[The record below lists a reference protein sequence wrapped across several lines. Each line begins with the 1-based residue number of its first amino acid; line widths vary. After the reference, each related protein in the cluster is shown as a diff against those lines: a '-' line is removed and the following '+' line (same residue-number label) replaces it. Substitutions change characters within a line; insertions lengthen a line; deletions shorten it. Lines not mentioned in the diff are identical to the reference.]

1 MSKQRKRGSSS
12 AAKAVVAVASMCG
25 LVAALTVESTPS
37 AEAQL
42 QLPPPP
48 PLPPLPGQ
56 APDNEAPKLP
66 PPLPDLPAPPP
77 PPEVPEDLRMDLTP
91 PGPIEGEKPVQQGTY
106 IIKADNTRL
115 LGHVKMSLIQQSTP
129 QGPKPALRID
139 ADKAVLTNLSV
150 QFPTAGAGPEGGIW
164 QRTGPGQTTTLTG
177 NFHIVVSSLEV
188 TPRVAGLPLIPL
200 PIDAN
205 MAPKELQEAAKKIGL
220 GTPDALSN
228 HLEMTNGTM
237 HTYFV
242 KADTLKLP
250 AGTNIGL

>member
-1 MSKQRKRGSSS
+1 MSKQRKRGSFS
-12 AAKAVVAVASMCG
+12 AAKAVVAAASMCG

-48 PLPPLPGQ
+48 PLPDLS
-56 APDNEAPKLP
+56 P
-66 PPLPDLPAPPP
+66 PPLPDLPPPP
-77 PPEVPEDLRMDLTP
+77 PAPEVPENLRMDLTP
-91 PGPIEGEKPVQQGTY
+91 PGPIEGEKPIQQGTY

-139 ADKAVLTNLSV
+139 ADKAVLTNLTV

-220 GTPDALSN
+220 GTPDALSD

>member
-1 MSKQRKRGSSS
+1 MSKQRKRGGSS
-12 AAKAVVAVASMCG
+12 AAKAVVAAASMCG
-25 LVAALTVESTPS
+25 LVAALAVESTPS

-56 APDNEAPKLP
+56 APDNEAPKL

-220 GTPDALSN
+220 GTPDALSD

>member
-1 MSKQRKRGSSS
+1 MSKQRKRGSFS
-12 AAKAVVAVASMCG
+12 AAKAVVAAASMCG
-25 LVAALTVESTPS
+25 LVAALAVETTPS

-48 PLPPLPGQ
+48 PLPDLS
-56 APDNEAPKLP
+56 P
-66 PPLPDLPAPPP
+66 PPLPDLPPPP
-77 PPEVPEDLRMDLTP
+77 PAPEVPESLRMDLTP
-91 PGPIEGEKPVQQGTY
+91 PGPIEGEKPIQQGTY

-150 QFPTAGAGPEGGIW
+150 QFPTPGAGPEGGIW

-220 GTPDALSN
+220 GTPDALSD

>member
-1 MSKQRKRGSSS
+1 MSKQRKRGSFS
-12 AAKAVVAVASMCG
+12 AAKAVVAAASMCG
-25 LVAALTVESTPS
+25 LVAALAVETTPS

-48 PLPPLPGQ
+48 PLPDLS
-56 APDNEAPKLP
+56 P
-66 PPLPDLPAPPP
+66 PPLPDLPPPP
-77 PPEVPEDLRMDLTP
+77 PAPEVPENLRMDLTP
-91 PGPIEGEKPVQQGTY
+91 PGPIEGEKPIQQGTY

-150 QFPTAGAGPEGGIW
+150 QFPTPGAGPEGGIW

-220 GTPDALSN
+220 GTPDALSD
-228 HLEMTNGTM
+228 HLEMTHGTM

>member
-1 MSKQRKRGSSS
+1 MSKQRKRGGSS
-12 AAKAVVAVASMCG
+12 AAKAVVAAASMCG

-66 PPLPDLPAPPP
+66 PLPDLPPPPP

-129 QGPKPALRID
+129 QGSKPALRID

-150 QFPTAGAGPEGGIW
+150 QFPTPGAAPEGGIW

>member
-1 MSKQRKRGSSS
+1 MSKQRKRGSFS

-25 LVAALTVESTPS
+25 LVTALAVETTPS

-48 PLPPLPGQ
+48 PLPDLS
-56 APDNEAPKLP
+56 P
-66 PPLPDLPAPPP
+66 PPLPDLPPPP
-77 PPEVPEDLRMDLTP
+77 PAPEVPENLRMDLTP
-91 PGPIEGEKPVQQGTY
+91 PGPIEGEKPIQQGTY

-220 GTPDALSN
+220 GTPDALSD

>member
-1 MSKQRKRGSSS
+1 MSKQRKRGGSS
-12 AAKAVVAVASMCG
+12 AAKAVVAAASMCG
-25 LVAALTVESTPS
+25 LVAALAVESTPS

-48 PLPPLPGQ
+48 PLPDLPPPPPLPDL
-56 APDNEAPKLP
+56 PPP

>member
-1 MSKQRKRGSSS
+1 
-12 AAKAVVAVASMCG
+12 
-25 LVAALTVESTPS
+25 
-37 AEAQL
+37 
-42 QLPPPP
+42 
-48 PLPPLPGQ
+48 
-56 APDNEAPKLP
+56 
-66 PPLPDLPAPPP
+66 
-77 PPEVPEDLRMDLTP
+77 MDLTP
-91 PGPIEGEKPVQQGTY
+91 PGPIEGEKPIQQGTY

-115 LGHVKMSLIQQSTP
+115 LGHVKMSLIQQPTP

>member
-56 APDNEAPKLP
+56 APDNEAPKL

-220 GTPDALSN
+220 GTPDALSD

>member
-1 MSKQRKRGSSS
+1 MSKQRKRGSI
-12 AAKAVVAVASMCG
+12 AKAVVAVASMCG
-25 LVAALTVESTPS
+25 LVAALTVETTPS

-42 QLPPPP
+42 QLPP
-48 PLPPLPGQ
+48 LPPLPSLPGQ
-56 APDNEAPKLP
+56 SPGNEAPKLP
-66 PPLPDLPAPPP
+66 PLPDLPKPPP
-77 PPEVPEDLRMDLTP
+77 PPEVPENLRVDLTP
-91 PGPIEGEKPVQQGTY
+91 PGPIKGEKPVQQGTY
-106 IIKADNTRL
+106 IIKSDNTRL
-115 LGHVKMSLIQQSTP
+115 LGHVKMSLIQQTTP

-150 QFPTAGAGPEGGIW
+150 QFPTQGASPEGGIW
-164 QRTGPGQTTTLTG
+164 QRTGPGQTTTLEG

-188 TPRVAGLPLIPL
+188 TPRVAGVPLIPL

-220 GTPDALSN
+220 GTPDALSD

>member
-1 MSKQRKRGSSS
+1 MSKQRKRGSFS
-12 AAKAVVAVASMCG
+12 AAKAVVAAASMCG
-25 LVAALTVESTPS
+25 LVAALAVETTPS

-48 PLPPLPGQ
+48 PLPDLS
-56 APDNEAPKLP
+56 P
-66 PPLPDLPAPPP
+66 PPL
-77 PPEVPEDLRMDLTP
+77 PEVPEDLRMDLTP
-91 PGPIEGEKPVQQGTY
+91 PGPIEGEKPIQQGTY

-220 GTPDALSN
+220 GTPDALSD

>member
-1 MSKQRKRGSSS
+1 MSKQRKRGSFS
-12 AAKAVVAVASMCG
+12 AAKAVVAAASMCG
-25 LVAALTVESTPS
+25 LVAALSIETTPS

-48 PLPPLPGQ
+48 PLPDLS
-56 APDNEAPKLP
+56 P
-66 PPLPDLPAPPP
+66 PPLPDLPPPP
-77 PPEVPEDLRMDLTP
+77 PTPEVPENLRMDLTP
-91 PGPIEGEKPVQQGTY
+91 PGPIEGEKPIQQGTY

-150 QFPTAGAGPEGGIW
+150 QFPTPGAGPEGGIW

-220 GTPDALSN
+220 GTPDALSD

>member
-1 MSKQRKRGSSS
+1 MSKQRKRGGSS
-12 AAKAVVAVASMCG
+12 AAKAVVAAASMCG
-25 LVAALTVESTPS
+25 LVAALAVESTPS

-48 PLPPLPGQ
+48 PLPDLP
-56 APDNEAPKLP
+56 PP

-91 PGPIEGEKPVQQGTY
+91 PGAIEGEKPVQQGTY

>member
-42 QLPPPP
+42 QLPP
-48 PLPPLPGQ
+48 LPPLPSLPGQ
-56 APDNEAPKLP
+56 SPGNEAPKLP
-66 PPLPDLPAPPP
+66 PLPDLPKPPP
-77 PPEVPEDLRMDLTP
+77 PPEVPENLRVDLTP
-91 PGPIEGEKPVQQGTY
+91 PGPIKGEKPVQQGTY
-106 IIKADNTRL
+106 IIKSDNTRL
-115 LGHVKMSLIQQSTP
+115 LGHVKMSLIQQTTP

-150 QFPTAGAGPEGGIW
+150 QFPTQGASPEGGIW
-164 QRTGPGQTTTLTG
+164 QRTGPGQTTTLEG

-188 TPRVAGLPLIPL
+188 TPRVAGVPLIPL

-220 GTPDALSN
+220 GTPDALSD

>member
-1 MSKQRKRGSSS
+1 MSKQRKRGSFS
-12 AAKAVVAVASMCG
+12 AAKAVVAAASMCG
-25 LVAALTVESTPS
+25 LVAALAVETTPS

-48 PLPPLPGQ
+48 PLPDLS
-56 APDNEAPKLP
+56 P
-66 PPLPDLPAPPP
+66 PPLPDLPPPP
-77 PPEVPEDLRMDLTP
+77 PAPEVPENLRMDLTP
-91 PGPIEGEKPVQQGTY
+91 PGPIEGEKPIQQGTY

-150 QFPTAGAGPEGGIW
+150 QFPTPGAGPEGGIW

-220 GTPDALSN
+220 GTPDALSD

>member
-1 MSKQRKRGSSS
+1 MNKQRKRGSSS

-48 PLPPLPGQ
+48 PLPDLP
-56 APDNEAPKLP
+56 PP

>member
-25 LVAALTVESTPS
+25 LVAALTVETTPS

-42 QLPPPP
+42 QLPP
-48 PLPPLPGQ
+48 LPPLPSLPGQ
-56 APDNEAPKLP
+56 SPGNEAPKLP
-66 PPLPDLPAPPP
+66 PLPDLPKPPP
-77 PPEVPEDLRMDLTP
+77 PPEVPENLRVDLTP
-91 PGPIEGEKPVQQGTY
+91 PGPIKGEKPVQQGTY
-106 IIKADNTRL
+106 IIKSDNTRL
-115 LGHVKMSLIQQSTP
+115 LGHVKMSLIQQTTP

-150 QFPTAGAGPEGGIW
+150 QFPTQGASPEGGIW
-164 QRTGPGQTTTLTG
+164 QRTGPGQTTTLEG

-188 TPRVAGLPLIPL
+188 TPRVAGVPLIPL

-220 GTPDALSN
+220 GTPDALSD

-242 KADTLKLP
+242 KADSLKLP

>member
-1 MSKQRKRGSSS
+1 MNKQRKRGGSS

-66 PPLPDLPAPPP
+66 PLPDLPPPPP

-91 PGPIEGEKPVQQGTY
+91 PGPIEGEKPIQQGTY

-115 LGHVKMSLIQQSTP
+115 LGHVKMSLIQQPTP

>member
-1 MSKQRKRGSSS
+1 MSKQRKRGSFS
-12 AAKAVVAVASMCG
+12 AAKAVVAAASMCG
-25 LVAALTVESTPS
+25 LVAALAVETTPS

-48 PLPPLPGQ
+48 PLPDLS
-56 APDNEAPKLP
+56 P
-66 PPLPDLPAPPP
+66 PPLPDLPSPPP
-77 PPEVPEDLRMDLTP
+77 APEVPENLRMDLTP
-91 PGPIEGEKPVQQGTY
+91 PGPIEGEKPIQQGTY

-150 QFPTAGAGPEGGIW
+150 QFPTPGAGPEGGIW

-220 GTPDALSN
+220 GTPDALSD

>member
-48 PLPPLPGQ
+48 PLPDLS
-56 APDNEAPKLP
+56 P
-66 PPLPDLPAPPP
+66 PPLPDLPSPPP
-77 PPEVPEDLRMDLTP
+77 APEVPEDLRMDLTP

>member
-48 PLPPLPGQ
+48 PLPDLS
-56 APDNEAPKLP
+56 P
-66 PPLPDLPAPPP
+66 PPLPDLPPPP
-77 PPEVPEDLRMDLTP
+77 PAPEVPENLRMDLTP
-91 PGPIEGEKPVQQGTY
+91 PGPIEGEKPIQQGTY

-150 QFPTAGAGPEGGIW
+150 QFPTPGAGPGGGIW
-164 QRTGPGQTTTLTG
+164 QRTGPGQTATLTG

-220 GTPDALSN
+220 GTPDALSD

>member
-1 MSKQRKRGSSS
+1 MSKQRKRGSI
-12 AAKAVVAVASMCG
+12 AKAVVAAASMCG
-25 LVAALTVESTPS
+25 LVAALTVETTPS

-42 QLPPPP
+42 QLPPLP

-56 APDNEAPKLP
+56 SQGDAPAPPAL
-66 PPLPDLPAPPP
+66 PPLPDLPPPPP
-77 PPEVPEDLRMDLTP
+77 PPEVPENLRMDLTP
-91 PGPIEGEKPVQQGTY
+91 PGPIEGEKPIQQGTY

-115 LGHVKMSLIQQSTP
+115 LGHVKMSLIQQPTP

-220 GTPDALSN
+220 GTPDALSD

>member
-48 PLPPLPGQ
+48 PLPDLS
-56 APDNEAPKLP
+56 P
-66 PPLPDLPAPPP
+66 PPLPDLPSPPP
-77 PPEVPEDLRMDLTP
+77 APEVPEDLRMDLTP
-91 PGPIEGEKPVQQGTY
+91 PGPIEGEKPIQQGTY

-220 GTPDALSN
+220 GTPDALSD

>member
-1 MSKQRKRGSSS
+1 MSKQRKRGSI
-12 AAKAVVAVASMCG
+12 AKAVVAVASMCG
-25 LVAALTVESTPS
+25 LVAALTVETTPS

-42 QLPPPP
+42 QLPP
-48 PLPPLPGQ
+48 LPPLPSLPGQ
-56 APDNEAPKLP
+56 SPGNEAPKLP
-66 PPLPDLPAPPP
+66 PLPDLPKPPP
-77 PPEVPEDLRMDLTP
+77 PPEVPENLRVDLTP
-91 PGPIEGEKPVQQGTY
+91 PGPIKGEKPVQQGTY
-106 IIKADNTRL
+106 IIKSDNTRL
-115 LGHVKMSLIQQSTP
+115 LGHVKMSLIQQTTP

-150 QFPTAGAGPEGGIW
+150 QFPTQGASPEGGIW
-164 QRTGPGQTTTLTG
+164 QRTGPGQTTTLEG

-188 TPRVAGLPLIPL
+188 TPRVAGVPLIPL

-220 GTPDALSN
+220 GTPDALSD

-242 KADTLKLP
+242 KADSLKLP

>member
-25 LVAALTVESTPS
+25 LVAALTVETTPS

-42 QLPPPP
+42 QLPP
-48 PLPPLPGQ
+48 LPPLPSLPGQ
-56 APDNEAPKLP
+56 SPGNEAPKLP
-66 PPLPDLPAPPP
+66 PLPDLPKPPP
-77 PPEVPEDLRMDLTP
+77 PPEVPENLRVDLTP
-91 PGPIEGEKPVQQGTY
+91 PGPIKGEKPVQQGTY
-106 IIKADNTRL
+106 IIKSDNTRL
-115 LGHVKMSLIQQSTP
+115 LGHVKMSLIQQTTP

-150 QFPTAGAGPEGGIW
+150 QFPTQGASPEGGIW
-164 QRTGPGQTTTLTG
+164 QRTAPGQTTTLEG

-188 TPRVAGLPLIPL
+188 TPRVAGVPLIPL

-220 GTPDALSN
+220 GTPDALSD

>member
-1 MSKQRKRGSSS
+1 MSKQRRPRRSSI
-12 AAKAVVAVASMCG
+12 AKAVVAAASMCG
-25 LVAALTVESTPS
+25 LVAALTVETTPS

-42 QLPPPP
+42 QLPP
-48 PLPPLPGQ
+48 LPPLPSLPGQ
-56 APDNEAPKLP
+56 SPDNEAPKLP
-66 PPLPDLPAPPP
+66 PLPDLPKPPP
-77 PPEVPEDLRMDLTP
+77 PPEVPEKLRMDLTP
-91 PGPIEGEKPVQQGTY
+91 PGPIKGEKPVQQGTY

-115 LGHVKMSLIQQSTP
+115 LGHVKMSLIQQATP

-150 QFPTAGAGPEGGIW
+150 QFPTQGASPEGGIW
-164 QRTGPGQTTTLTG
+164 QRTGPGQTTTLEG
-177 NFHIVVSSLEV
+177 NFHIVVSSLKV

-220 GTPDALSN
+220 GTPDALSD

-242 KADTLKLP
+242 KADTLRLP
-250 AGTNIGL
+250 AATNIGL

>member
-1 MSKQRKRGSSS
+1 MSKQRKRGGSS
-12 AAKAVVAVASMCG
+12 AAKAVVAAASMCG
-25 LVAALTVESTPS
+25 LVAALAVESTPS

-48 PLPPLPGQ
+48 PLPDLP
-56 APDNEAPKLP
+56 PP

-220 GTPDALSN
+220 GTPDALSD

>member
-25 LVAALTVESTPS
+25 LVAALTVETTPS

-42 QLPPPP
+42 QLPP
-48 PLPPLPGQ
+48 LPPLPSLPGQ
-56 APDNEAPKLP
+56 SPGNEAPKLP
-66 PPLPDLPAPPP
+66 PLPDLPKPPP
-77 PPEVPEDLRMDLTP
+77 PPEVPENLRVDLTP
-91 PGPIEGEKPVQQGTY
+91 PGPIKGEKPVQQGTY
-106 IIKADNTRL
+106 IIKSDNTRL
-115 LGHVKMSLIQQSTP
+115 LGHVKMSLIQQTTP

-150 QFPTAGAGPEGGIW
+150 QFPTQGASPEGGIW
-164 QRTGPGQTTTLTG
+164 QRTGPGQTTTLEG

-188 TPRVAGLPLIPL
+188 TPRVAGVPLIPL

-220 GTPDALSN
+220 GTPDALSD

>member
-42 QLPPPP
+42 ELPPPP

-56 APDNEAPKLP
+56 APDNEAPKL

-220 GTPDALSN
+220 GTPDALSD

>member
-48 PLPPLPGQ
+48 PLPDLP
-56 APDNEAPKLP
+56 PP

>member
-1 MSKQRKRGSSS
+1 MSKQRKRGSFS

-25 LVAALTVESTPS
+25 LVAALAVETTPS

-48 PLPPLPGQ
+48 PLPDLS
-56 APDNEAPKLP
+56 P
-66 PPLPDLPAPPP
+66 PPLPDLPPPP
-77 PPEVPEDLRMDLTP
+77 PAPEVPENLRMDLTP
-91 PGPIEGEKPVQQGTY
+91 PGPIEGEKPIQQGTY

-220 GTPDALSN
+220 GTPDALSD

>member
-1 MSKQRKRGSSS
+1 MNKQRKRGSSS

-66 PPLPDLPAPPP
+66 PLPDLPTPPP

-115 LGHVKMSLIQQSTP
+115 LGHVKMSLIQQPTP

-150 QFPTAGAGPEGGIW
+150 QFPTAGAGPEGDIW

>member
-12 AAKAVVAVASMCG
+12 AAKAVVAAASMCG
-25 LVAALTVESTPS
+25 LVAALAVETTPS

-48 PLPPLPGQ
+48 PLPDLS
-56 APDNEAPKLP
+56 P

-77 PPEVPEDLRMDLTP
+77 PPEVPENLRMDLTP
-91 PGPIEGEKPVQQGTY
+91 PGPIKGEKPIQQGTY

-115 LGHVKMSLIQQSTP
+115 LGHVKMSLIQQATP

-139 ADKAVLTNLSV
+139 ADRAVLTNLSV

-220 GTPDALSN
+220 GTPDALSD

>member
-1 MSKQRKRGSSS
+1 MSKQRKRGSFS
-12 AAKAVVAVASMCG
+12 AAKAVVAAASMCG
-25 LVAALTVESTPS
+25 LVAALSIETTPS

-48 PLPPLPGQ
+48 PLPDLS
-56 APDNEAPKLP
+56 P
-66 PPLPDLPAPPP
+66 PPLPDLPSPPP
-77 PPEVPEDLRMDLTP
+77 APEVPENLRMDLTP
-91 PGPIEGEKPVQQGTY
+91 PGPIEGEKPIQQGTY

-150 QFPTAGAGPEGGIW
+150 QFPTPGAGPEGGIW

-177 NFHIVVSSLEV
+177 NFHIVVSSLAV

-220 GTPDALSN
+220 GTPDALSD

>member
-1 MSKQRKRGSSS
+1 MSKQRKRGGSS
-12 AAKAVVAVASMCG
+12 AAKAVVAAASMCG
-25 LVAALTVESTPS
+25 LVAALAVESTPS

-48 PLPPLPGQ
+48 PLPDLP
-56 APDNEAPKLP
+56 PP

-91 PGPIEGEKPVQQGTY
+91 PGPIEGEKPIQQGTY

-115 LGHVKMSLIQQSTP
+115 LGHVKMSLIQQPTP